1 MFTVS
6 ATGEKL
12 KPLLIHKYQNP
23 RPLYG
28 IDKDTLAVHYYW
40 NSTTWMQTSIF
51 NHWLCKLN
59 ETMRKSRRNILLLVD
74 NASSHKI
81 NDDTTL
87 SNITVHFLPPNCTA
101 HLQPCD
107 AGIIYSFKSQ
117 YRKLYC
123 IDRIQK
129 YDNAI
134 AQNQSLSAIPQTN
147 IREAIEF
154 IGIAWNQVTTETITH
169 AWQKTGVL
177 PNSIAVVET
186 EEGVNLSTNTELIEL
201 VDQFPIDT
209 QDVRMEVA
217 EFVNLEDSVS
227 VQDMPTTESII
238 AIIEGEE
245 LSESEDFPIE
255 KSISHKSALE
265 HVNSL
270 LLYISQDCDNEL
282 DVDITFLSNLRKLK
296 RIIETKHQNTLQQT
310 SILSFYH

>member
-1 MFTVS
+1 MNDH
-6 ATGEKL
+6 GES
-12 KPLLIHKYQNP
+12 
-23 RPLYG
+23 
-28 IDKDTLAVHYYW
+28 
-40 NSTTWMQTSIF
+40 STSG
-51 NHWLCKLN
+51 
-59 ETMRKSRRNILLLVD
+59 S
-74 NASSHKI
+74 
-81 NDDTTL
+81 
-87 SNITVHFLPPNCTA
+87 SNIVSIISNSKNKAPEKKIKRKTLT
-101 HLQPCD
+101 
-107 AGIIYSFKSQ
+107 GIIYSFKSQ

-154 IGIAWNQVTTETITH
+154 IGIAWNQVTTESITH
-169 AWQKTGVL
+169 GWQKTGVL

-186 EEGVNLSTNTELIEL
+186 EDGVNLSTNTELIEL

-227 VQDMPTTESII
+227 VHDMPTTESII
-238 AIIEGEE
+238 ATIEEE
-245 LSESEDFPIE
+245 LSESEDFPIA

-296 RIIETKHQNTLQQT
+296 RMIETKHQNTLQQT